1 MIKYQIDGYD
11 FADSG
16 VGVTKGTGLLDR
28 PKHKKATQTD
38 WADMN
43 GYYIDLSK
51 RKYEARTITLECF
64 IKADGMM
71 DFADKVETFIGKF
84 ETAGLHELRIT
95 LTDATRPLFYHVY
108 LDEAV
113 SVDKTWNDSAMV
125 GKFTLKLIEPEPIK
139 AVYSWTGGTNVT
151 TVQSGDNATAH
162 FTVRYSDD
170 DTATQIKAN
179 GSSSKTVDAGVTA
192 YVCVYGDIDEV
203 TSITNSNSTAK
214 TIWERL

>member
-38 WADMN
+38 WADMH

-84 ETAGLHELRIT
+84 ETAGIHELRIT
-95 LTDATRPLFYHVY
+95 LTDPARPLFYHVY

-113 SVDKTWNDSAMV
+113 SVDKTWNAGAMV

-139 AVYSWTGGTNVT
+139 AVYSWTGGTNT
-151 TVQSGDNATAH
+151 ITVRSGNNATAH
-162 FTVRYSDD
+162 YTVYNSE
-170 DTATQIKAN
+170 TPEATQIKAD
-179 GSSSKTVDAGVTA
+179 GSFSMTVDAGVTA
-192 YVCVYGDIDEV
+192 YVCVYGDLDEA